1 MKKTISGHL
10 HFENVKFIKNY
21 NGIPIYCYGSCNLK
35 LKNVTITDSLYG

>member
-21 NGIPIYCYGSCNLK
+21 NGSAISCFGTCHLS
-35 LKNVTITDSLYG
+35 LKNTTIIDSLYG